1 MQTSCQKRFDVEKKE
16 LESSHKVMVQE
27 LQKKISKLTVANS
40 VSFLVRQ
47 FHGHFFSY
55 EQSTT

>member
-1 MQTSCQKRFDVEKKE
+1 VEKKE

-27 LQKKISKLTVANS
+27 LQNKISKLTVANS
-40 VSFLVRQ
+40 VSFLVHQ

-55 EQSTT
+55 EQSTVT